1 MQFTNEQ
8 MLFLKKLD
16 HILKCFKNELISIF
30 PEVNIDVSLA
40 GGSIR
45 DLIFNKQELIK
56 DLDIVF
62 NVQKKDTDII
72 MLQIKKEFGEDCN
85 EFFFKPR
92 EEDDYFLKSA
102 VITPDPLIAPKY
114 TIQEYLKFKFQEK
127 YKIKNSSGS
136 NYFGTLYVGLVQ
148 IEDYLGFPMDV
159 LIMDHEDIKE
169 ISLLGT
175 QFFIERNFDFNI
187 CKVLYVPEHSDLR
200 DNVLATPDFLNDF
213 WNRKITLNPRWF
225 TPKQIKYA
233 LETHLPRFKYKYPD
247 FKVDVIGYDHIKPDM
262 LEYMRNIKDFYNFDV
277 LLPEAKKISAPDVL
291 KI

>member
-1 MQFTNEQ
+1 

-16 HILKCFKNELISIF
+16 HILKSFKFELSSIF
-30 PEVNIDVSLA
+30 PEASIDVSLA
-40 GGSIR
+40 GGSVR
-45 DLIFNKQELIK
+45 DLIFSKQDLIK

-62 NVQKKDTDII
+62 NVQKKDVNII
-72 MLQIKKEFGEDCN
+72 MSQIKKEFGEDCN

-114 TIQEYLKFKFQEK
+114 TIQEYLKNKLQK
-127 YKIKNSSGS
+127 RYKIKNNSGS

-148 IEDYLGFPMDV
+148 IEDYLGLPMDV
-159 LIMDHEDIKE
+159 LVMDHEDIRD

-187 CKVLYVPEHSDLR
+187 CKVLYVPEHPDLR
-200 DNVLATPDFLNDF
+200 DGVLATPDFLNDF
-213 WNRKITLNPRWF
+213 WNRKITLSPRWF

-247 FKVDVIGYDHIKPDM
+247 FKVDVIEYEHISPDV
-262 LEYMRNIKDFYNFDV
+262 LEYMRNIKDFYN
-277 LLPEAKKISAPDVL
+277 LEMSLPEARNKSLPNLL
-291 KI
+291 KV